1 MPMTPEAAWEASKD
15 QLRMEMS
22 KPSYETWVASAE
34 FVDFTDQT
42 FTIGTHNTYGRDW
55 LESRLTS
62 TISRLL
68 SGMVGVAVQVRFA
81 VFERESDTD
90 SECRVD
96 EETPAFP
103 NLDEF
108 EIQEVVSSVK
118 SIITQPDRVVM
129 VPKYLLRW
137 LPVVGPDI
145 FWMVVAFRQARF
157 LNTIGPDRKKTFT
170 VRAEEIY
177 RWCGMSRATFWRN
190 VDRSELAWFIERL
203 PQMGW
208 GVDAETGRA
217 KQNPNRYRIQVDIP
231 LTPMDADALRVFL
244 QKNNYLEN
252 PTGAL
257 TAALGAPIQEILSF
271 PPPKPSQDHI
281 VLSPC
286 PQTVEELILKMLPN
300 HQSGIEIPREI
311 SELSVKLAEK
321 LLRPLEN
328 FQLSWYFLQEWL
340 PKLGAGPA
348 ALVALLRSH
357 GYYNPVSGELRDEIW
372 IDGGYEELA
381 QILGIER
388 TKTLVEWLP
397 SAVNHGKQKD
407 DLTPKAEREK
417 GRIGALRTILAKFI
431 QRVDFKPGK
440 TGYAYKFKIKLDA
453 EPLVEM
459 DDQIVKAVTK
469 ILDQCRQTGFLPL
482 LMEWLCSFDYQEMTQ
497 KVEKEPGSGF
507 ETLKINR
514 VPDSR
519 LSDAKSSGYETLNSI
534 ISSGFE
540 TLSKSEVPVLRLFKV
555 LNGLR
560 TLKPLLDIPT
570 STGEASES
578 TEGVVWQLADL
589 LAINHVSQKK
599 RDALL
604 AQETSGSPFVSWLLY
619 AASSR
624 GAGIKDPISVTISKL
639 LENPGEGAGGP
650 YDRLAQLLDQRLC
663 DLAWDELHF
672 RRPSNNDWRE
682 VMENSSRGQLKRL
695 AEELGIE
702 LPVNDISY

>member
-1 MPMTPEAAWEASKD
+1 MTPEAAWEASKD

-22 KPSYETWVASAE
+22 KASYETWVASAE
-34 FVDFTDQT
+34 FVDFSDQI
-42 FTIGTHNTYGRDW
+42 FTLGTHNSYGRDW

-81 VFERESDTD
+81 VLEGESGTD
-90 SECRVD
+90 PESRID
-96 EETPAFP
+96 EEIPAFP

-108 EIQEVVSSVK
+108 DIQEVVNSVT

-145 FWMVVAFRQARF
+145 FWMVIAFRQARF

-190 VDRSELAWFIERL
+190 IDRTELGWFIERL
-203 PQMGW
+203 PQTGW

-244 QKNNYLEN
+244 QQNNYLEN
-252 PTGAL
+252 PT
-257 TAALGAPIQEILSF
+257 AALSAALMAPIQEILSF
-271 PPPKPSQDHI
+271 PPPRPSKDHI

-286 PQTVEELILKMLPN
+286 PQTVEELILKMLPS
-300 HQSGIEIPREI
+300 HPSGNEIPREI
-311 SELSVKLAEK
+311 SEMSVKLAEK

-340 PKLGAGPA
+340 PKLGSGPA
-348 ALVALLRSH
+348 ALVALLRSL

-372 IDGGYEELA
+372 INGGYEELA

-388 TKTLVEWLP
+388 IKTLVEWLP

-407 DLTPKAEREK
+407 GLTPKAERERD
-417 GRIGALRTILAKFI
+417 RIDALRKNLAKFI

-453 EPLVEM
+453 EPLIEM
-459 DDQIVKAVTK
+459 DDQIVEVVTK
-469 ILDQCRQTGFLPL
+469 ILEQSRQQVILPI
-482 LMEWLCSFDYQEMTQ
+482 LMEWLCSSNYQEIVQ

-507 ETLKINR
+507 ETLKINGA
-514 VPDSR
+514 PDSR
-519 LSDAKSSGYETLNSI
+519 LSDGRNSGYETLNSI

-540 TLSKSEVPVLRLFKV
+540 TLSKSGVPVLRLFKV

-570 STGEASES
+570 STGEANENS
-578 TEGVVWQLADL
+578 EGVAWQLADL

-599 RDALL
+599 RDALQ
-604 AQETSGSPFVSWLLY
+604 AQETSGFPFVSWLLY

-639 LENPGEGAGGP
+639 LESPGEGAGGP
-650 YDRLAQLLDQRLC
+650 YDRLAQLMDQQLC
-663 DLAWDELHF
+663 DLVWDELHF
-672 RRPSNNDWRE
+672 RRPSKNDWRE
-682 VMENSSRGQLKRL
+682 VMENTSRGQLKRL
-695 AEELGIE
+695 AGELGLE
-702 LPVNDISY
+702 LPVDDTSH